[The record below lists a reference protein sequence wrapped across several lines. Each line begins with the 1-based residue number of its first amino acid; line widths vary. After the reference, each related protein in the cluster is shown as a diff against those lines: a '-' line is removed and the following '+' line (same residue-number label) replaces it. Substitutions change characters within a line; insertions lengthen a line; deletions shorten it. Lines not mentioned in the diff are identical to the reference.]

1 MTENKFH
8 ENNFNI
14 IRLLAALQVAHYHL
28 VSIYAEKITE
38 AHTLIVKFLGLF
50 PGVPIFFF
58 ISGFLISRSWER
70 SRSAKS
76 YFIKRAARIEPALIA
91 SVLFALLLTWISG
104 YFSNNTEVSILD
116 IIKVFLAK
124 TTILQFYNPD
134 FLRGYG
140 DGVLNGS
147 LWTIT
152 VELQFYMLLP
162 LIYIFFLKTD
172 FTSKIVWLI
181 VIFILV
187 NITYDFLHN
196 DFSKTIPF
204 KLFHVSFAPWIFM
217 FLTGVLF
224 QRKFDYFYRIL
235 SGKFIYIFIM
245 YIAIS
250 FLTKLIGADYGN
262 SLNPIVFF
270 MLSCLIFSAA
280 YSPVML
286 SQKLIGDTDISYG
299 TYLYHMPI
307 INFFLYMNFPKSYV
321 VGVIIFALTILT
333 SIASWFLI
341 ERPCLNFAK
350 KLKAN

>member
-14 IRLLAALQVAHYHL
+14 IRLLAALQVAHYHI
-28 VSIYAEKITE
+28 VSIYSERITE
-38 AHTLIVKFLGLF
+38 AHLLLVKFLGLF

-70 SRSAKS
+70 SETAKS

-91 SVLFALLLTWISG
+91 SVLFALLLTWASG
-104 YFSNNTEVSILD
+104 YFSNNPEASPFAIL
-116 IIKVFLAK
+116 KVFLAK

-152 VELQFYMLLP
+152 VELQFYILLP
-162 LIYIFFLKTD
+162 IIYLAFLRAGSL
-172 FTSKIVWLI
+172 SKLLWLI
-181 VIFILV
+181 AAFILA
-187 NITYDFLHN
+187 NMIYDFLHN
-196 DFSKTIPF
+196 DFSKSVPY
-204 KLFHVSFAPWIFM
+204 KLLHVSFAPWFFM

-224 QRKFDYFYRIL
+224 QKKFNYFYGIL
-235 SGKFIYIFIM
+235 SGKFIYIFIV
-245 YIAIS
+245 YVLIS
-250 FLTKLIGADYGN
+250 FLVKPLNADYGN
-262 SLNPIVFF
+262 SLNPIIFF
-270 MLSCLIFSAA
+270 ILSCLIFSAA
-280 YSPVML
+280 YSPVMI
-286 SQKLIGDTDISYG
+286 SKKLIGETDISYG

-307 INFFLYMNFPKSYV
+307 INFFLQINFSQSYSASA
-321 VGVIIFALTILT
+321 IIFALTIIT

-341 ERPCLNFAK
+341 EKPCLNFVK
-350 KLKAN
+350 KLKIN